1 MTSRYRKIFLP
12 LTLSFFSLVLLS
24 KLSAENQS
32 PNAGETIKWQVV
44 SGGGTTNGTSAGFKL
59 SSTVGQ
65 TAAGPGTSPGY
76 KLNQGFQ
83 QSFTSA
89 APCLCGDA
97 NGSGSI
103 NIYDAV
109 FIINYIF
116 GGGAA
121 PNPICLGDANGSG
134 NVNISDAVFIIN
146 YVFGGGQTPFCP

>member
-1 MTSRYRKIFLP
+1 MTSRYRMIILALTVSYFS
-12 LTLSFFSLVLLS
+12 LTLVTPLL
-24 KLSAENQS
+24 AENQS

-83 QSFTSA
+83 QNFTSA

-97 NGSGSI
+97 NGTGSV
-103 NIYDAV
+103 NISDAV
-109 FIINYIF
+109 FIISYIF

-134 NVNISDAVFIIN
+134 SVNISDAVFIIN
-146 YVFGGGQTPFCP
+146 YVFGGGPTPFCP